1 MFMSPQLAAKIA
13 IIKKIRGGMN
23 AAMLLVNDIQ
33 FGKVPAQDFH
43 PILDNILGL
52 VTKDVLAAK
61 VLIRTEPSLN

>member
-23 AAMLLVNDIQ
+23 AAMLLANDIQ
-33 FGKVPAQDFH
+33 FGKIPAQDFH

-52 VTKDVLAAK
+52 VTKEVLAAK

>member
-1 MFMSPQLAAKIA
+1 MFMSPQLASRILITSKI
-13 IIKKIRGGMN
+13 KSGMV
-23 AAMLLVNDIQ
+23 AAMILADNIQ
-33 FGKVPAQDFH
+33 RGKVQPQDFH